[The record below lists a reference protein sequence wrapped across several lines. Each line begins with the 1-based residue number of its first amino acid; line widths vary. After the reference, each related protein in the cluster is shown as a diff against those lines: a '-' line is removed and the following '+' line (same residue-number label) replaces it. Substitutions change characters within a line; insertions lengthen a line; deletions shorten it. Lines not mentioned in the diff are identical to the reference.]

1 MIINRGLRI
10 MKIIVGLSICTSL
23 STITIG
29 LCNLSK
35 MNDKQTDPD
44 LLKYKEFVE
53 KGLDREMTFEEY
65 MKNNRLV

>member
-1 MIINRGLRI
+1 
-10 MKIIVGLSICTSL
+10 MKIMAGLSVCTSL

-35 MNDKQTDPD
+35 MNDKSTDPD

-53 KGLDREMTFEEY
+53 KGLDREMTFKEY
-65 MKNNRLV
+65 MKNDRQA